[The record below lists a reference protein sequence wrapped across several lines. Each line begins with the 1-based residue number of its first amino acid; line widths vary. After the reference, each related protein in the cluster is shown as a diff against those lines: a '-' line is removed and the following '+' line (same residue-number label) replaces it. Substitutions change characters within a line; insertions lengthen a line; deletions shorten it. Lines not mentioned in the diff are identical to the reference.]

1 VVQLNYGLSVL
12 FHIPDSLGAKAALIV
27 LSVVIATI
35 SVTSGVDKGI
45 RILSELNVVL
55 ALGLILF
62 ILFMGDTE
70 FLLNALVLNVGDY
83 VNRFMGMTL
92 NSFAFDRPVEW
103 MNNWTLFFWAWWVA
117 WSPFVGF
124 VPGAYFARAHYPSV
138 RRRHADY
145 SVHLYAAVAVG
156 IR

>member
-1 VVQLNYGLSVL
+1 MIGTIFGIATTLGIGVVQLNYGLSVL

-27 LSVVIATI
+27 LSVIIATI

-92 NSFAFDRPVEW
+92 NSFAFDRP
-103 MNNWTLFFWAWWVA
+103 
-117 WSPFVGF
+117 G
-124 VPGAYFARAHYPSV
+124 
-138 RRRHADY
+138 
-145 SVHLYAAVAVG
+145 
-156 IR
+156 